1 MDYYKVL
8 EIPKGAGEADI
19 KKAYRRLSKK
29 YHPDANPGDAQA
41 EKRFMEISE
50 AYSVLGD
57 KEKRQAYDRQRET
70 VPPNKEKHNKNR
82 GKNMAREPFPM
93 NRKNSA
99 NPIDT
104 SDLFEKYMGFQF
116 KGR

>member
-8 EIPKGAGEADI
+8 EIPKEARETDI

-29 YHPDANPGDAQA
+29 YHPDANPGNVQA

-57 KEKRQAYDRQRET
+57 KEKRQVYDRQRET
-70 VPPNKEKHNKNR
+70 VPQSKEKQKKSK
-82 GKNMAREPFPM
+82 GKSTAGGPFPM

>member
-57 KEKRQAYDRQRET
+57 KEKRQAYDRQLET
-70 VPPNKEKHNKNR
+70 VPQNKEKHNKNR
-82 GKNMAREPFPM
+82 GKNMAGEPFPM

>member
-19 KKAYRRLSKK
+19 KKAYRRLSKR

-57 KEKRQAYDRQRET
+57 KEKRMAYDRQQEE
-70 VPPNKEKHNKNR
+70 VPKSKEKQKMNR
-82 GKNMAREPFPM
+82 GKSTAGEPFPM

>member
-8 EIPKGAGEADI
+8 EISREAGEADI

-29 YHPDANPGDAQA
+29 YHPDANPGNAQA

-57 KEKRQAYDRQRET
+57 KEKRQAYDRERDI
-70 VPPNKEKHNKNR
+70 PKNDR
-82 GKNMAREPFPM
+82 AQGRNVKRNTAREPYDLK
-93 NRKNSA
+93 RKNSA

-104 SDLFEKYMGFQF
+104 TDLFEKYMGFQF

>member
-1 MDYYKVL
+1 MDYYKIL
-8 EIPKGAGEADI
+8 EVPREATDTDI

-29 YHPDANPGDAQA
+29 YHPDSNPGNAEA

-57 KEKRQAYDRQRET
+57 KEKRQVYDTENLQKKTEKQNKNKKTVQRAYDVKKKR
-70 VPPNKEKHNKNR
+70 
-82 GKNMAREPFPM
+82 
-93 NRKNSA
+93 SA

-104 SDLFEKYMGFQF
+104 TDLFEKYMGFQ
-116 KGR
+116 GRGR